1 MASTKGKPLTA
12 DLVVSK
18 TKSDSLHNIKNLNL
32 WGNDLEDLK
41 LLREMTNLEVV
52 SLSVNRISSL
62 KEFSSLHKLQEL
74 YLRKNNIQDI
84 NEIKYLARLPELK
97 VLWLHDNP
105 CANIEHYR
113 ATVIRNLP
121 NLVKL
126 DNALITR
133 EEKEASR
140 NVPIS
145 DNDEDQYEPPKSNKK
160 VESPYKEPY
169 KEPTRES
176 EKIGGGG
183 GNYLKYEVDNRPLNN
198 GSNRQDYL

>member
-1 MASTKGKPLTA
+1 M
-12 DLVVSK
+12 
-18 TKSDSLHNIKNLNL
+18 
-32 WGNDLEDLK
+32 
-41 LLREMTNLEVV
+41 
-52 SLSVNRISSL
+52 
-62 KEFSSLHKLQEL
+62 
-74 YLRKNNIQDI
+74 
-84 NEIKYLARLPELK
+84 
-97 VLWLHDNP
+97 
-105 CANIEHYR
+105 
-113 ATVIRNLP
+113 P

-176 EKIGGGG
+176 DKIGGGG